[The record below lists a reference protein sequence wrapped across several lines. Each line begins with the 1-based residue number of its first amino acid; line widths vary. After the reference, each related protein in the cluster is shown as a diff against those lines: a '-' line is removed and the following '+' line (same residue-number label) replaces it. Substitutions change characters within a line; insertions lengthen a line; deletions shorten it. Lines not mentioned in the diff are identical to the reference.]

1 MDRPANTQSYSN
13 GPLMKYGINNNQVN
27 QKKSLYNSN
36 TLSGKQGF
44 TTLLTSNSVGLKKSS
59 SSTGG
64 SFLENKNN
72 SNNSNGNIKKT

>member
-44 TTLLTSNSVGLKKSS
+44 TTLTSNSVGLKKSS

-72 SNNSNGNIKKT
+72 NNNSNGNIKKT